1 MPLDTSDAA
10 TAEHWLAAIVE
21 SSDDAIV
28 SKSLDGRITT
38 WNAAAERLFGY
49 TGLEAMGQPI
59 TILVPEGRLDETPQ
73 ILDRIRH
80 GERVDAYE
88 TQRRHKDGSILD
100 ILLRVSP
107 IRNGDGRV
115 VGASKIARD
124 IYDRR
129 AAERHQRCL
138 QDELNHRVKNTLMT
152 IQSIA
157 SQTLRTSPEPATFR
171 RAFEARLHA
180 LSRAHDL
187 LETGQW
193 SSVELVDVL
202 ARSLAPFADM
212 ARIWMG
218 GPSVRLGPEA
228 TVSLGLAFNE
238 LTLNAVAA
246 GALSGPEGLLTVT
259 WETADCGDGRGP
271 CLRFDWLER
280 LDKPVAAPTRK
291 GFGRRFLEDALGRQL
306 GGRVALTFRP
316 KGLRCHL
323 DLPLEGLRSS
333 AFRP

>member
-1 MPLDTSDAA
+1 MPLDTPDAG

-21 SSDDAIV
+21 SSNDAII

-49 TGLEAMGQPI
+49 TGLEAMGQPVAM
-59 TILVPEGRLDETPQ
+59 LVPEGSLGEASR

-80 GERVDAYE
+80 GERVEAYE

-100 ILLRVSP
+100 ILLCVSP
-107 IRNGDGRV
+107 IRNGDGGV

-124 IYDRR
+124 ISERR
-129 AAERHQRCL
+129 AAERHQRRL
-138 QDELNHRVKNTLMT
+138 HDELNHRVKNTLMT

-157 SQTLRTSPEPATFR
+157 TQTLRTSPEPVAFR

-187 LETGQW
+187 LETGRW
-193 SSVELVDVL
+193 ASVELADVL
-202 ARSLAPFADM
+202 ARSLAPLADL
-212 ARIWMG
+212 ARIQMG
-218 GPSVRLGPEA
+218 GPSVQLGPEA

-238 LTLNAVAA
+238 LILNAVAA
-246 GALSGPEGLLTVT
+246 GALSGPDGFLAVT

-271 CLRFDWLER
+271 CLRLDWLER
-280 LDKPVAAPTRK
+280 LDRPIAAPTRK

-306 GGRVALTFRP
+306 GGSVALTFRP
-316 KGLRCHL
+316 KGMRCHL
-323 DLPLEGLRSS
+323 DLPLEALRSS
-333 AFRP
+333 AFGP